1 MNKRVLIASL
11 VLIVAILACNLP
23 SAEPTQPT
31 DSPVVTET
39 QALASDTPIP
49 TLTSL
54 PTETALPSLTPTPT
68 IPIARPF
75 DKAVNCRLG
84 PGTEWLS
91 IAGLQPDQSA
101 TIQGKNGDASWWY
114 VTTPSDPGKPCWVAA
129 SVTVTAGNLANLPV
143 VNPPQAQVINVSLK
157 LNPKEISL
165 PGCSGPVQPIT
176 IKGTIDTNGPVKVK
190 YYFKTEQG
198 GDNSIED
205 INFEFADS
213 KTVETTYT
221 PPAGPAGTY
230 WVRLIIVNPNDKV
243 SEEKYKIVC
252 PP

>member
-1 MNKRVLIASL
+1 MNKRTLIASFVL
-11 VLIVAILACNLP
+11 VLAILACNLP
-23 SAEPTQPT
+23 SGEPTQSP
-31 DSPVVTET
+31 DVPVVTET
-39 QALASDTPIP
+39 LALPLDTPIP

-54 PTETALPSLTPTPT
+54 PTDIPLPTVTPTPT
-68 IPIARPF
+68 IPIARPL
-75 DKAVNCRLG
+75 DKGVNCRLG
-84 PGTEWLS
+84 PGTEWIT
-91 IAGLQPDQSA
+91 IAGLLVDQTA

-143 VNPPQAQVINVSLK
+143 VNPPQASVTNVSLK

-165 PGCSGPVQPIT
+165 PGCIGPVQPIT
-176 IKGTIDTNGPVKVK
+176 IKGTIETNGPVKVK

-198 GDNSIED
+198 GDKPIED
-205 INFEFADS
+205 INFDFADS
-213 KTVETTYT
+213 KNVETNYT
-221 PPAGPAGTY
+221 PPAGAGTY

-252 PP
+252 P